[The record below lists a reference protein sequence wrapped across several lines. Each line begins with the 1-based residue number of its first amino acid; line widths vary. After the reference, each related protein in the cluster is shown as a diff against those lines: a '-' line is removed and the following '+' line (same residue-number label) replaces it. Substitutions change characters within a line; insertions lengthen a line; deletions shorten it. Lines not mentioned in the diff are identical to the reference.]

1 MEDQGIDRKILKLDF
16 KEIGWVW
23 TGLIW
28 LIPVVDFYEDDN
40 DETSD
45 SIKYE
50 GIFGLCEELCF
61 LMRTLLLGVIII
73 KSWWWCCC
81 C

>member
-1 MEDQGIDRKILKLDF
+1 MDF

-28 LIPVVDFYEDDN
+28 LIPVVDFYDDDN
-40 DETSD
+40 ETSD

-61 LMRTLLLGVIII
+61 LTRSLLLGVIII
-73 KSWWWCCC
+73 K
-81 C
+81 